1 MFVRLFLRSGSQLGR
16 KRFVGVRALVQ
27 AAPAGDRKAR
37 APVPNQG
44 AEDGMIATRDQ
55 KIGDPLAQ
63 TCSVRER
70 QEMVLTLAA
79 SDHAEIAL
87 GESLRL
93 NEHRTGRV
101 RVVVQRKHLNDVDGR
116 TADRRQ
122 SLSQS
127 DARL

>member
-1 MFVRLFLRSGSQLGR
+1 MLVRLFLGSGSQLGR

-37 APVPNQG
+37 APVADQG

-63 TCSVRER
+63 TCSVGER
-70 QEMVLTLAA
+70 QEMALALAA
-79 SDHAEIAL
+79 GDQAEIPL

-93 NEHRTGRV
+93 NEQRTGHV
-101 RVVVQRKHLNDVDGR
+101 
-116 TADRRQ
+116 
-122 SLSQS
+122 
-127 DARL
+127 

>member
-1 MFVRLFLRSGSQLGR
+1 MLVRLSLGSGSQLGR

-44 AEDGMIATRDQ
+44 AEDSMIAPRDQ

-63 TCSVRER
+63 TCSVRKR
-70 QEMVLTLAA
+70 QEMVLALAA
-79 SDHAEIAL
+79 GDQAEIAL

-93 NEHRTGRV
+93 NEHWTGHV
-101 RVVVQRKHLNDVDGR
+101 RVVVQRKRLDEVDGR
-116 TADRRQ
+116 TADRR
-122 SLSQS
+122 
-127 DARL
+127 

>member
-16 KRFVGVRALVQ
+16 KRFVGGLALLP

-37 APVPNQG
+37 AAVPNQG

-70 QEMVLTLAA
+70 QEMVLALAA
-79 SDHAEIAL
+79 GDQAEIAL

-93 NEHRTGRV
+93 NEYRPGRV
-101 RVVVQRKHLNDVDGR
+101 RVVVQRKHLDDV
-116 TADRRQ
+116 
-122 SLSQS
+122 
-127 DARL
+127 